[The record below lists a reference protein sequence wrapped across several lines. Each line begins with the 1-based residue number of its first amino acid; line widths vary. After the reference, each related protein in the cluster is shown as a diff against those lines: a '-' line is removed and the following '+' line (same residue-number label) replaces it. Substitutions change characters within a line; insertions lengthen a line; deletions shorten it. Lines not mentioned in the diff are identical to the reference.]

1 MAIESESEINKI
13 NVKKWLTKWLTITK
27 SCGCGDRSS
36 WKKKMTNFSTSDK
49 FTIIH
54 YSISN
59 FILPLLYY
67 YIQRTVLHH
76 CTCVVTRLGSCS
88 SNAKIP
94 GRFPWLADWFH
105 LFSRY
110 PTWTRTADI
119 SQWVLYFKMVTT
131 EMKIR

>member
-1 MAIESESEINKI
+1 MAHKMAYHNKI
-13 NVKKWLTKWLTITK
+13 LRVWRSVKL
-27 SCGCGDRSS
+27 
-36 WKKKMTNFSTSDK
+36 KKKMTNFSTSDK

-76 CTCVVTRLGSCS
+76 YTCVVTRLGSCS

-110 PTWTRTADI
+110 PT
-119 SQWVLYFKMVTT
+119 
-131 EMKIR
+131 